1 MSYTSEHRWRKS
13 AMLSSV
19 TILGKIQNKP
29 VLNHTKAERVP
40 VMTLHLSTARDGKNG
55 HNSVECTLWRGLAE
69 KMAESVVEGDLVWI
83 EGTFKSVSYKDH
95 EDNSV
100 QKIKVKVDRAF
111 KVPLD
116 WLSEVTRGH

>member
-1 MSYTSEHRWRKS
+1 
-13 AMLSSV
+13 
-19 TILGKIQNKP
+19 
-29 VLNHTKAERVP
+29 
-40 VMTLHLSTARDGKNG
+40 
-55 HNSVECTLWRGLAE
+55 
-69 KMAESVVEGDLVWI
+69 MAESVVEGDLVWI